1 VAYFFRT
8 RKILPVLLLAIV
20 VCPVRSHGQDRA
32 PAVAGQFYPADPAT
46 LSATLKELFARA
58 SPSRG
63 LGNVLAII
71 VPHAGY
77 VFSGEVAA
85 SGYLQVDT
93 SKTYD
98 NIFVIGPSHQ
108 FSFDG
113 ASVYTAG
120 NYRTPLGTVEVNRE
134 LGRRLVESSPV
145 FSDRSDVHEPEHS
158 IEVQLPFLQYVI
170 KKGLRIVPIVL
181 GTPSRRTGKQIADV
195 LHPYFTEK
203 NLFVISTDFSHYPA
217 YRDAVRLDSLSARG
231 IVSNSTEEFMR
242 VMIGNRRSGTPNLLT
257 SLCGEA
263 CVLTLLDVTSAEAG
277 IRFTPVRYRNSGDVP
292 DGRRDR
298 VVGYHAIAVSK
309 GGRARS
315 EVFELGPRDRLAL
328 LRLARESVERV
339 VREGRVPDV
348 HPGHMPAALTRCCGV
363 FVTLNRNHDLR
374 GCIGRFEATEPLYR
388 VVQKMAAAAA
398 REDPR
403 FPPVTASELAGLHI
417 EVSVLTPMRKISS
430 IDEFTPGKHG
440 IYLRRGARSGT
451 LLPQVAKET
460 GWSREQLLGY
470 CARDKAGL
478 GWDGWKNAELFVYEA
493 FVFAEGE
500 EM

>member
-1 VAYFFRT
+1 
-8 RKILPVLLLAIV
+8 
-20 VCPVRSHGQDRA
+20 
-32 PAVAGQFYPADPAT
+32 
-46 LSATLKELFARA
+46 
-58 SPSRG
+58 
-63 LGNVLAII
+63 
-71 VPHAGY
+71 
-77 VFSGEVAA
+77 
-85 SGYLQVDT
+85 
-93 SKTYD
+93 
-98 NIFVIGPSHQ
+98 
-108 FSFDG
+108 
-113 ASVYTAG
+113 
-120 NYRTPLGTVEVNRE
+120 
-134 LGRRLVESSPV
+134 V